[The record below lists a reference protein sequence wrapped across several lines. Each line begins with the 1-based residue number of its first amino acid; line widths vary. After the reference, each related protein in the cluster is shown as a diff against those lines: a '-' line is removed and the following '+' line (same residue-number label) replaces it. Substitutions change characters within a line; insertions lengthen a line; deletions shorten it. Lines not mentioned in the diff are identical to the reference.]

1 MSEFGFFFVI
11 LHPEKK
17 YVKMALILGKEY
29 CKVDSNGRFKFPI
42 ALKRQLETEDG
53 RFVIRQSVYAECLEL
68 WTYASFREEVEKLQE
83 RLNPYR
89 REDRELLRKLTEGN
103 IIELDSNDRL
113 LVPAEQKAL
122 VAKAKEL
129 VLQSTGKFIEV
140 WDRQA
145 YDKMNNQRDDF
156 AARAERVLAP
166 KDDMQHNDQQ
176 LP

>member
-1 MSEFGFFFVI
+1 MV
-11 LHPEKK
+11 
-17 YVKMALILGKEY
+17 LILGKEY

-53 RFVIRQSVYAECLEL
+53 RFVIRQSIYAECLEL

-83 RLNPYR
+83 KLNPYR

-122 VAKAKEL
+122 VAGAKEV
-129 VLQSTGKFIEV
+129 VLQSTGKFIEL
-140 WDRQA
+140 WDRKT
-145 YDKMNNQRDDF
+145 YDKMNNSGSDF
-156 AARAERVLAP
+156 AQRAEELLGQLASAE
-166 KDDMQHNDQQ
+166 HDQ
-176 LP
+176 

>member
-1 MSEFGFFFVI
+1 MT
-11 LHPEKK
+11 
-17 YVKMALILGKEY
+17 LILGKEY

-53 RFVIRQSVYAECLEL
+53 RFVIRQSIYAECLEL

-83 RLNPYR
+83 KLNPYR

-122 VAKAKEL
+122 VASAKEV
-129 VLQSTGKFIEV
+129 VLQSTGKFIEL
-140 WDRQA
+140 WDRKT
-145 YDKMNNQRDDF
+145 YDKMNNSGSDF
-156 AARAERVLAP
+156 AQRAEELLGQLASAE
-166 KDDMQHNDQQ
+166 HDQ
-176 LP
+176 

>member
-1 MSEFGFFFVI
+1 
-11 LHPEKK
+11 
-17 YVKMALILGKEY
+17 MALILGKEY

-53 RFVIRQSVYAECLEL
+53 RFVIRQSIYAECLEL

-83 RLNPYR
+83 KLNPYR

-122 VAKAKEL
+122 VAQAKEV
-129 VLQSTGKFIEV
+129 VLQSTGKFIEL
-140 WDRQA
+140 WDRKT
-145 YDKMNNQRDDF
+145 YDKMNNSGSDF
-156 AARAERVLAP
+156 AQRAEELLGQLASAE
-166 KDDMQHNDQQ
+166 HDQ
-176 LP
+176 

>member
-1 MSEFGFFFVI
+1 
-11 LHPEKK
+11 
-17 YVKMALILGKEY
+17 MALILGKEY

-83 RLNPYR
+83 KLNPYR

-122 VAKAKEL
+122 VASAKEV
-129 VLQSTGKFIEV
+129 VLQSTGKFIEL
-140 WDRQA
+140 WDRKT
-145 YDKMNNQRDDF
+145 YDKMNNSGSDF
-156 AARAERVLAP
+156 AQRAEELLGQLASAE
-166 KDDMQHNDQQ
+166 HDQ
-176 LP
+176 

>member
-1 MSEFGFFFVI
+1 
-11 LHPEKK
+11 
-17 YVKMALILGKEY
+17 MALILGKEY

-113 LVPAEQKAL
+113 LVPAEQKTL
-122 VAKAKEL
+122 VAQAKEL

-140 WDRQA
+140 WDRTT
-145 YDKMNNQRDDF
+145 YDKMNNSGGDF
-156 AARAERVLAP
+156 ALRAEELLGRERLQH
-166 KDDMQHNDQQ
+166 DDE
-176 LP
+176 

>member
-1 MSEFGFFFVI
+1 
-11 LHPEKK
+11 
-17 YVKMALILGKEY
+17 MALILGKEY

-42 ALKRQLETEDG
+42 ALESQLETEDG

-89 REDRELLRKLTEGN
+89 REDRDLLRKLTEGN

-113 LVPAEQKAL
+113 LIPAEQKAT

-129 VLQSTGKFIEV
+129 VLQSTGKFIEL

-145 YDKMNNQRDDF
+145 YDKMNQTGGDY
-156 AARAERVLAP
+156 AQRAEQLLGSMSV
-166 KDDMQHNDQQ
+166 DDDSKQ
-176 LP
+176 